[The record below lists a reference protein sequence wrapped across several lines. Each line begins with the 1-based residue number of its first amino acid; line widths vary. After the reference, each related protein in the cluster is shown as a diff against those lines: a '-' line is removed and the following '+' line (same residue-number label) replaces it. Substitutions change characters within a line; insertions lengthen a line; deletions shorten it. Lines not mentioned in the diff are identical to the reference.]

1 MRTHKFPWT
10 IRLLIF
16 TGFLWFSTLGIFGYI
31 KMEGRINPVITPLN
45 ISEMNIVENEWT
57 QISGTFTKLRSCLPF
72 DIRWYQGDRRIS
84 GRGDRIP
91 VPVRFVDENGDDRA
105 IGESALGDVEISQ
118 LWVMLDPIS
127 ITNDSYAYVYH
138 FCHNR
143 RLWETRSL
151 FYEGRVNY

>member
-1 MRTHKFPWT
+1 MKKHILPWT

-16 TGFLWFSTLGIFGYI
+16 TGFLWFSTLGIFSY
-31 KMEGRINPVITPLN
+31 MRLEGNINPVVTPIKIT
-45 ISEMNIVENEWT
+45 EMNITEDGWT
-57 QISGTFTKLRSCLPF
+57 QVVGTFTKLRECRPF

-91 VPVRFVDENGDDRA
+91 VPVRFVDVFGDNQA
-105 IGESALGDVEISQ
+105 IGEAEPGEVEVTQ
-118 LWVMLDPIS
+118 LMVDLAPELIV
-127 ITNDSYAYVYH
+127 TDSYAYVYH